1 MKQAPVR
8 HRIEQAAFLA
18 VRGLL
23 RALPHEAA
31 RSVGRGIGGLAGRLD
46 RRHRRIAE
54 KNLAIAFPELPPA
67 EHRRLAQECFR
78 HFGGA
83 VCDAISADRFRLDQL
98 CERFRYEGW
107 EHLDAAESAGK
118 GVFILGSHLGYW
130 EFSARPIG
138 LYRGTIHTIARPA
151 DNPHLE
157 GELKRIRE
165 RFGYAVIHKRGAAR
179 RMIQLLRARE
189 RVGILIDQRVQ
200 PQEAI
205 VVPFFGR
212 PALTS
217 PVVARLSLRTGAPV
231 LPIFAFS
238 EPGGR
243 YRFIAREPIFPE
255 GKGDDAVEELT
266 RRYLATTERE
276 IREHPAEWLWMH
288 DRWRL
293 PQGGLAAEPAL
304 PRALEAESAE
314 PAPELRA
321 V

>member
-1 MKQAPVR
+1 VKDSPVR
-8 HRIEQAAFLA
+8 HRIEQAAFLS

-23 RALPHEAA
+23 RTLPHEAA
-31 RSVGRGIGGLAGRLD
+31 RAVGRAIGGLAGRLD
-46 RRHRRIAE
+46 RRHRKIAE
-54 KNLAIAFPELPPA
+54 KNLAIAFPDLPPD
-67 EHRRLAQECFR
+67 EHRRLAGECFR

-98 CERFRYEGW
+98 CERFSYEGW
-107 EHLDAAESAGK
+107 EHIDAAEQAGK

-138 LYRGTIHTIARPA
+138 LYRGTIHTIARPT

-157 GELKRIRE
+157 TELKRIRE

-179 RMIQLLRARE
+179 RMIQVLRARE

-205 VVPFFGR
+205 VVPFFGH

-231 LPIFAFS
+231 LPIFAFA
-238 EPGGR
+238 EPHGR
-243 YRFIAREPIFPE
+243 YRFVARPPIFPE
-255 GKGDDAVEELT
+255 GDGDEAIVELT
-266 RRYLATTERE
+266 RRYLETTERE

-288 DRWRL
+288 DRWKM
-293 PQGGLAAEPAL
+293 PKGGLTTALSNDREPA
-304 PRALEAESAE
+304 E
-314 PAPELRA
+314 
-321 V
+321 